1 MRIREIGCTGRPQNP
16 SLHFPQSP
24 GSQRGFDFILKE
36 EGQTVSDAKK
46 VVEISEQGQRTSN
59 AAAQPGPGEGASTL
73 QRAFSALRTAA
84 PFAQRLLPLLEGN
97 IVTAVSNILGPHP
110 QNAAPPVNLA
120 PVESGL
126 ADLGTQQ
133 RDFGAQLME
142 QNTTLQ
148 RVEDQLRKLREA
160 TDRNTLEQQELK
172 EGLRKLGAKV
182 KVFALAGIVLLAI
195 SVVLNVLI
203 YLHFGRVLP

>member
-1 MRIREIGCTGRPQNP
+1 
-16 SLHFPQSP
+16 
-24 GSQRGFDFILKE
+24 
-36 EGQTVSDAKK
+36 VSDPKK
-46 VVEISEQGQRTSN
+46 VVEISEQGQRTTN
-59 AAAQPGPGEGASTL
+59 AATPDPGAGEGASTL

-97 IVTAVSNILGPHP
+97 IVTAVSNILGSHP
-110 QNAAPPVNLA
+110 PKPAPPVNLA

-142 QNTTLQ
+142 QSTSLQ
-148 RVEDQLRKLREA
+148 RIEDQLEKLHEA
-160 TDRNTLEQQELK
+160 TESNALELQELK

-182 KVFALAGIVLLAI
+182 NQFALIALILLGI
-195 SVVLNVLI
+195 SVALNVLLI
-203 YLHFGRVLP
+203 LRFGRVLL